1 MQSDI
6 GKRDRGQGWH
16 QDSNEVDGGALQ
28 GGRNTGGGSEHEE
41 YDFVYLEL
49 AESVE
54 SHVQSWLTL
63 GLAFRSE

>member
-1 MQSDI
+1 MP
-6 GKRDRGQGWH
+6 
-16 QDSNEVDGGALQ
+16 QDC
-28 GGRNTGGGSEHEE
+28 GSGCEE
-41 YDFVYLEL
+41 DDFVYLEL